1 MPDTPDLMYA
11 VVANEGDD
19 TLRRFPHHK
28 EGTDQH
34 THESVDVRLL
44 NEALVGARSEAA
56 STPDR
61 ILEMGIRH
69 LEHHAES
76 LGMSMLSDRADL
88 KVSEAS
94 LYDQLRV
101 ICSDFEAK
109 FEDMRWYDRP
119 WIVDIDDEGFVVARK
134 EDGRYYKYDYT
145 EGEDGYTFSDPVQV
159 KKVWQPVGTSKDDDN
174 YEGADAPEA
183 DLLERIAHV
192 VREAIGSGQILTE
205 EKAKELFQFYVSSME
220 ESNDDDNESSPVDG
234 EPTGEG
240 GTAEA
245 DHGSE
250 GADGGDGVPA
260 DGAPAGDGV

>member
-34 THESVDVRLL
+34 THDSVDVRLL

-88 KVSEAS
+88 KVAEAS

-159 KKVWQPVGTSKDDDN
+159 KKVWQPVGTS
-174 YEGADAPEA
+174 EGDVPEA
-183 DLLERIAHV
+183 DLLERISQTVKDAV
-192 VREAIGSGQILTE
+192 GTDLLTE
-205 EKAKELFQFYVSSME
+205 EKAKELFQHYASSME
-220 ESNDDDNESSPVDG
+220 ESNDEGTDDEPTPPVDG
-234 EPTGEG
+234 APEDAG

-245 DHGSE
+245 DDGSE
-250 GADGGDGVPA
+250 GADGASGVPA
-260 DGAPAGDGV
+260 DGAPEGNGV